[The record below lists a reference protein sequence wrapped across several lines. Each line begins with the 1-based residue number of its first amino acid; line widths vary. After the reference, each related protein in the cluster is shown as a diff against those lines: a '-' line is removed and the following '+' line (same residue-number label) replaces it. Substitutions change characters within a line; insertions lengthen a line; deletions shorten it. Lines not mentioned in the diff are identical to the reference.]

1 MVLELD
7 KNEGMK
13 KRRNVKEI
21 DSYPRMRVMFIYD
34 WIGKKKIF
42 SRIFELNFII
52 VNLHNGSR
60 NLNIFRC
67 FSIVGQK
74 FLVVWNIIK
83 GI

>member
-7 KNEGMK
+7 KNERMK

-21 DSYPRMRVMFIYD
+21 DSYPRMRVLFIYD
-34 WIGKKKIF
+34 LIDKKKIF

-52 VNLHNGSR
+52 VNLHNGLR

-67 FSIVGQK
+67 FLIVGQK
-74 FLVVWNIIK
+74 FLVVLNIIK